1 MSKTMYSLEVRERA
15 IGLVREHQGEY
26 GPQWAAIE
34 SIAGKI
40 GCSSQTLCT
49 WVRQAERDAGKRQ
62 GLTTDEPTRMKA
74 LEGVVSPEN
83 SVTQTPT
90 PPQAHPGRSSC
101 RRSGRCNAR

>member
-1 MSKTMYSLEVRERA
+1 MYSLEVRERA

-74 LEGVVSPEN
+74 LEGVVSRNPRKFRHPN
-83 SVTQTPT
+83 SNPATSASKSIILP
-90 PPQAHPGRSSC
+90 SL
-101 RRSGRCNAR
+101 